1 MNPPQYDPG
10 SHEIQILTGTDAR
23 NYLSHERQLVCERLP
38 QQTLLGDHEHLKFH
52 NRRGIPTGSVHP
64 RFRDA
69 FSEIPD
75 RISGTTHTPFAKKG
89 VLSDETY

>member
-23 NYLSHERQLVCERLP
+23 NYLSHERQLPCKSLP
-38 QQTLLGDHEHLKFH
+38 QQTLLGDHERLKFH

-75 RISGTTHTPFAKKG
+75 RISGTIHTPFAKKG